1 MNAVSPL
8 TTNPSCSISF
18 PYAAQVSLANLPG
31 GDLSWLVD
39 GRSRA
44 MAGFVELGLPSQKVE
59 EWRYSNLSPLANTD
73 FTAPELTAADLVR
86 AEINERFGEMK
97 SMARLVFVNGWLDGA
112 SSELTNLPVGV
123 RVLGLADAIAEESD
137 LLKTH
142 FCDSLEQYDHALA
155 LLNSALTADGCLVIL
170 EQEVELELEL
180 LFIATPDGG
189 TPAYHPRISILV
201 GAGSRLSLR
210 EQHATLSSH
219 VYWSNSVTNIKLD
232 ENARMCHYRLQE
244 ESGHSWLTSWTKVRA
259 ARGAFY
265 DNFIVATGGR
275 YSRNEIEVA
284 LEGEGA
290 GCDLS
295 GGFMLM
301 GEQKIDNRLR
311 VDHAAPNCISRQSY
325 KGVLDERAHGVFQA
339 KTVVRRDAQRT
350 DGNQLSRALLL
361 SPEAV
366 MDAKPELEIY
376 ADDVKCSHGATV
388 GELDVEQLFYLRARG
403 IDEASARNLLIAAFL
418 EEHVQSITE
427 EAACEWL
434 ASAVTGWIARRE
446 RERAT

>member
-44 MAGFVELGLPSQKVE
+44 MAGFAELGLPSQKVE

-142 FCDSLEQYDHALA
+142 FYDSLEQYDHALA

-210 EQHATLSSH
+210 E
-219 VYWSNSVTNIKLD
+219 
-232 ENARMCHYRLQE
+232 
-244 ESGHSWLTSWTKVRA
+244 
-259 ARGAFY
+259 
-265 DNFIVATGGR
+265 
-275 YSRNEIEVA
+275 
-284 LEGEGA
+284 
-290 GCDLS
+290 
-295 GGFMLM
+295 
-301 GEQKIDNRLR
+301 
-311 VDHAAPNCISRQSY
+311 
-325 KGVLDERAHGVFQA
+325 
-339 KTVVRRDAQRT
+339 
-350 DGNQLSRALLL
+350 
-361 SPEAV
+361 
-366 MDAKPELEIY
+366 
-376 ADDVKCSHGATV
+376 
-388 GELDVEQLFYLRARG
+388 
-403 IDEASARNLLIAAFL
+403 
-418 EEHVQSITE
+418 
-427 EAACEWL
+427 
-434 ASAVTGWIARRE
+434 
-446 RERAT
+446 